1 MTVVYLD
8 SVFLFNALLDYLLFL
23 STARLAGIPL
33 RRRRY
38 LLCGVLGGL
47 YAAAVFL
54 PGGGFLTET
63 LVKAGVGLLLALI
76 AFGRETHF
84 LRLTLLTVA
93 IACALA
99 GTVLA
104 LGLLAGQHIPN
115 ARGIF
120 YTNVNGKTLLLSASG
135 VYLLLTVIFR
145 AAAAHGIRGE
155 CLPVTVCL
163 LGQTVALTALL
174 DTGNSLR
181 DTAGEPVLTAELSR
195 FPQLAAAIQHRP
207 PAETLPMLRQ
217 RFPKLR
223 PQLLPMRTAA
233 GGGLL
238 VSVSSDWTEIGG
250 VCYPN
255 LRSGFMK
262 ICSKEAL
269 ILGGVYV
276 VLATPFS
283 LLGFSVISDILFIV
297 FVISGILLFFN
308 VKFKF
313 IDYILNKHETLSYYL
328 CSFGWVPY
336 FIAVMFLLLVCT
348 HVIFGY
354 EQELFG
360 KSVLTLGIFAV
371 VGFLLSPIVAF
382 FKKKCRK

>member
-207 PAETLPMLRQ
+207 PSEALPLLRQ

-233 GGGLL
+233 GGGYTAL
-238 VSVSSDWTEIGG
+238 WGG
-250 VCYPN
+250 EGRRDHERMAAAAAVP
-255 LRSGFMK
+255 
-262 ICSKEAL
+262 
-269 ILGGVYV
+269 
-276 VLATPFS
+276 
-283 LLGFSVISDILFIV
+283 
-297 FVISGILLFFN
+297 SGI
-308 VKFKF
+308 
-313 IDYILNKHETLSYYL
+313 
-328 CSFGWVPY
+328 VPGAGAALY
-336 FIAVMFLLLVCT
+336 RRQRYASTAAEPGARDGAAEPI
-348 HVIFGY
+348 GR
-354 EQELFG
+354 G
-360 KSVLTLGIFAV
+360 G
-371 VGFLLSPIVAF
+371 SPTGAD
-382 FKKKCRK
+382 RA

>member
-63 LVKAGVGLLLALI
+63 LVKAGVGL
-76 AFGRETHF
+76 
-84 LRLTLLTVA
+84 
-93 IACALA
+93 
-99 GTVLA
+99 VLA

-255 LRSGFMK
+255 LR
-262 ICSKEAL
+262 IAL
-269 ILGGVYV
+269 TDTELGGGYTALWGGEGRRNHERMAAAAAV
-276 VLATPFS
+276 P
-283 LLGFSVISDILFIV
+283 
-297 FVISGILLFFN
+297 SGI
-308 VKFKF
+308 
-313 IDYILNKHETLSYYL
+313 
-328 CSFGWVPY
+328 VPGAGAALY
-336 FIAVMFLLLVCT
+336 RRQRYASTAAEPGARDGAAEPI
-348 HVIFGY
+348 GR
-354 EQELFG
+354 G
-360 KSVLTLGIFAV
+360 G
-371 VGFLLSPIVAF
+371 SPTGAD
-382 FKKKCRK
+382 RA

>member
-104 LGLLAGQHIPN
+104 LGLLAGQHVPN

-135 VYLLLTVIFR
+135 GYLLLTVIFR
-145 AAAAHGIRGE
+145 AAAAHGIRGAVSAGDGV
-155 CLPVTVCL
+155 PAGANGGPHRIAGH
-163 LGQTVALTALL
+163 GQQPRGSSRP
-174 DTGNSLR
+174 GNR
-181 DTAGEPVLTAELSR
+181 CWRAELSR
-195 FPQLAAAIQHRP
+195 FPQPAVRPIQAAVRRSG
-207 PAETLPMLRQ
+207 LRCP
-217 RFPKLR
+217 RSRASRLSAKLR
-223 PQLLPMRTAA
+223 PRLLPLPDGGR
-233 GGGLL
+233 GGGAAA
-238 VSVSSDWTEIGG
+238 S
-250 VCYPN
+250 
-255 LRSGFMK
+255 
-262 ICSKEAL
+262 A
-269 ILGGVYV
+269 
-276 VLATPFS
+276 
-283 LLGFSVISDILFIV
+283 
-297 FVISGILLFFN
+297 
-308 VKFKF
+308 
-313 IDYILNKHETLSYYL
+313 
-328 CSFGWVPY
+328 
-336 FIAVMFLLLVCT
+336 
-348 HVIFGY
+348 
-354 EQELFG
+354 
-360 KSVLTLGIFAV
+360 
-371 VGFLLSPIVAF
+371 
-382 FKKKCRK
+382 

>member
-38 LLCGVLGGL
+38 LLSGVLGGL

-145 AAAAHGIRGE
+145 TAAAHGIRGE

-195 FPQLAAAIQHRP
+195 FPAACSGH
-207 PAETLPMLRQ
+207 PASLV
-217 RFPKLR
+217 
-223 PQLLPMRTAA
+223 
-233 GGGLL
+233 GGG
-238 VSVSSDWTEIGG
+238 VT
-250 VCYPN
+250 YTAP
-255 LRSGFMK
+255 
-262 ICSKEAL
+262 
-269 ILGGVYV
+269 
-276 VLATPFS
+276 
-283 LLGFSVISDILFIV
+283 
-297 FVISGILLFFN
+297 
-308 VKFKF
+308 
-313 IDYILNKHETLSYYL
+313 TLSEAASPAFAGADGGGGRSAGQREQRL
-328 CSFGWVPY
+328 DGDRRRSLSKFADRPD
-336 FIAVMFLLLVCT
+336 
-348 HVIFGY
+348 GY
-354 EQELFG
+354 R
-360 KSVLTLGIFAV
+360 
-371 VGFLLSPIVAF
+371 VGGRIYRFVGRGRE
-382 FKKKCRK
+382 KET

>member
-38 LLCGVLGGL
+38 LLSGVLGGL

-145 AAAAHGIRGE
+145 TAAAHGIRGE

-181 DTAGEPVLTAELSR
+181 DTAGEPVL
-195 FPQLAAAIQHRP
+195 AAVIQHRSS
-207 PAETLPMLRQ
+207 AEALPILRQ

-223 PQLLPMRTAA
+223 PQLLPVRTAA

-250 VCYPN
+250 VRYPN
-255 LRSGFMK
+255 LR
-262 ICSKEAL
+262 IAL
-269 ILGGVYV
+269 TDTELGGGYTALWGGEGRRKHERMAAAAAV
-276 VLATPFS
+276 P
-283 LLGFSVISDILFIV
+283 
-297 FVISGILLFFN
+297 SGI
-308 VKFKF
+308 
-313 IDYILNKHETLSYYL
+313 
-328 CSFGWVPY
+328 VPGAGAALY
-336 FIAVMFLLLVCT
+336 RRQRYAST
-348 HVIFGY
+348 AAEPGARDGAA
-354 EQELFG
+354 E
-360 KSVLTLGIFAV
+360 
-371 VGFLLSPIVAF
+371 PIGRGGGPAGAD
-382 FKKKCRK
+382 RA

>member
-145 AAAAHGIRGE
+145 AAAAHGIRGGVSAGDGVSAGANGGPHRIAGHGQQPAGHRRGTGADGGAV
-155 CLPVTVCL
+155 PVSAACGGHSAPSAVR
-163 LGQTVALTALL
+163 GIAFAAPAL
-174 DTGNSLR
+174 SK
-181 DTAGEPVLTAELSR
+181 
-195 FPQLAAAIQHRP
+195 AAS
-207 PAETLPMLRQ
+207 PAFADADGGGR
-217 RFPKLR
+217 R
-223 PQLLPMRTAA
+223 AA
-233 GGGLL
+233 GQREQRLDGDRRRSLSKFADRPDGYGAGGR
-238 VSVSSDWTEIGG
+238 I
-250 VCYPN
+250 Y
-255 LRSGFMK
+255 RFMGRGRE
-262 ICSKEAL
+262 KE
-269 ILGGVYV
+269 
-276 VLATPFS
+276 S
-283 LLGFSVISDILFIV
+283 
-297 FVISGILLFFN
+297 
-308 VKFKF
+308 
-313 IDYILNKHETLSYYL
+313 
-328 CSFGWVPY
+328 
-336 FIAVMFLLLVCT
+336 
-348 HVIFGY
+348 
-354 EQELFG
+354 
-360 KSVLTLGIFAV
+360 
-371 VGFLLSPIVAF
+371 
-382 FKKKCRK
+382 

>member
-195 FPQLAAAIQHRP
+195 FPAACGGPFSTVP
-207 PAETLPMLRQ
+207 PAEALPLRASAFQSCVPAFADADGGGRRADGQ
-217 RFPKLR
+217 REQRLDGDRRRLLSKFADR
-223 PQLLPMRTAA
+223 PDGYGA
-233 GGGLL
+233 GGR
-238 VSVSSDWTEIGG
+238 I
-250 VCYPN
+250 Y
-255 LRSGFMK
+255 RFMGRGRE
-262 ICSKEAL
+262 KE
-269 ILGGVYV
+269 
-276 VLATPFS
+276 S
-283 LLGFSVISDILFIV
+283 
-297 FVISGILLFFN
+297 
-308 VKFKF
+308 
-313 IDYILNKHETLSYYL
+313 
-328 CSFGWVPY
+328 
-336 FIAVMFLLLVCT
+336 
-348 HVIFGY
+348 
-354 EQELFG
+354 
-360 KSVLTLGIFAV
+360 
-371 VGFLLSPIVAF
+371 
-382 FKKKCRK
+382 

>member
-163 LGQTVALTALL
+163 LGANGDPHRIAGHGQQPAGHRRGTGADGGAVPVSAACGGHSAPSAVRGIAFAAPAL
-174 DTGNSLR
+174 SK
-181 DTAGEPVLTAELSR
+181 
-195 FPQLAAAIQHRP
+195 AAS
-207 PAETLPMLRQ
+207 PAFADADGGGR
-217 RFPKLR
+217 R
-223 PQLLPMRTAA
+223 AA
-233 GGGLL
+233 GQREQRLDGDRRRSLSKFADRPDGYRVGGRIYRFMGRGR
-238 VSVSSDWTEIGG
+238 EK
-250 VCYPN
+250 
-255 LRSGFMK
+255 RS
-262 ICSKEAL
+262 
-269 ILGGVYV
+269 
-276 VLATPFS
+276 
-283 LLGFSVISDILFIV
+283 
-297 FVISGILLFFN
+297 
-308 VKFKF
+308 
-313 IDYILNKHETLSYYL
+313 
-328 CSFGWVPY
+328 
-336 FIAVMFLLLVCT
+336 
-348 HVIFGY
+348 
-354 EQELFG
+354 
-360 KSVLTLGIFAV
+360 
-371 VGFLLSPIVAF
+371 
-382 FKKKCRK
+382 

>member
-1 MTVVYLD
+1 MVYLD

-38 LLCGVLGGL
+38 LLSGVLGGL

-145 AAAAHGIRGE
+145 TAAAHGIRGVSAGDGVPAGANGGPHRIAGHGQQPAGHRRGTGADGRAV
-155 CLPVTVCL
+155 PVPAACS
-163 LGQTVALTALL
+163 GHPA
-174 DTGNSLR
+174 SL
-181 DTAGEPVLTAELSR
+181 V
-195 FPQLAAAIQHRP
+195 
-207 PAETLPMLRQ
+207 
-217 RFPKLR
+217 
-223 PQLLPMRTAA
+223 
-233 GGGLL
+233 GGG
-238 VSVSSDWTEIGG
+238 VT
-250 VCYPN
+250 YTAP
-255 LRSGFMK
+255 
-262 ICSKEAL
+262 
-269 ILGGVYV
+269 
-276 VLATPFS
+276 
-283 LLGFSVISDILFIV
+283 
-297 FVISGILLFFN
+297 
-308 VKFKF
+308 
-313 IDYILNKHETLSYYL
+313 TLSGS
-328 CSFGWVPY
+328 CVPSFCRCGRRRG
-336 FIAVMFLLLVCT
+336 AVCW
-348 HVIFGY
+348 
-354 EQELFG
+354 
-360 KSVLTLGIFAV
+360 SA
-371 VGFLLSPIVAF
+371 
-382 FKKKCRK
+382 

>member
-63 LVKAGVGLLLALI
+63 LVNAGVGLLLALI

-195 FPQLAAAIQHRP
+195 FPQLAAAIQHYAA
-207 PAETLPMLRQ
+207 PALSKAASPAFADADGGGR
-217 RFPKLR
+217 R
-223 PQLLPMRTAA
+223 AA
-233 GGGLL
+233 GQ
-238 VSVSSDWTEIGG
+238 
-250 VCYPN
+250 
-255 LRSGFMK
+255 R
-262 ICSKEAL
+262 
-269 ILGGVYV
+269 
-276 VLATPFS
+276 
-283 LLGFSVISDILFIV
+283 
-297 FVISGILLFFN
+297 
-308 VKFKF
+308 
-313 IDYILNKHETLSYYL
+313 
-328 CSFGWVPY
+328 
-336 FIAVMFLLLVCT
+336 
-348 HVIFGY
+348 
-354 EQELFG
+354 EQRLDG
-360 KSVLTLGIFAV
+360 DRRR
-371 VGFLLSPIVAF
+371 LLSKFADRPDGYRVGGRIYRF
-382 FKKKCRK
+382 MGRGREKES

>member
-223 PQLLPMRTAA
+223 PQLCRCGRRREA
-233 GGGLL
+233 G
-238 VSVSSDWTEIGG
+238 
-250 VCYPN
+250 
-255 LRSGFMK
+255 
-262 ICSKEAL
+262 
-269 ILGGVYV
+269 
-276 VLATPFS
+276 
-283 LLGFSVISDILFIV
+283 
-297 FVISGILLFFN
+297 
-308 VKFKF
+308 
-313 IDYILNKHETLSYYL
+313 
-328 CSFGWVPY
+328 
-336 FIAVMFLLLVCT
+336 
-348 HVIFGY
+348 
-354 EQELFG
+354 
-360 KSVLTLGIFAV
+360 
-371 VGFLLSPIVAF
+371 
-382 FKKKCRK
+382 

>member
-181 DTAGEPVLTAELSR
+181 DTAGEPVLTAGAVPVS
-195 FPQLAAAIQHRP
+195 AACGGPFSTVR
-207 PAETLPMLRQ
+207 RQ
-217 RFPKLR
+217 RHCLCCASAFQSCVPSFCR
-223 PQLLPMRTAA
+223 CGRRREA
-233 GGGLL
+233 GCW
-238 VSVSSDWTEIGG
+238 S
-250 VCYPN
+250 
-255 LRSGFMK
+255 
-262 ICSKEAL
+262 A
-269 ILGGVYV
+269 
-276 VLATPFS
+276 
-283 LLGFSVISDILFIV
+283 
-297 FVISGILLFFN
+297 
-308 VKFKF
+308 
-313 IDYILNKHETLSYYL
+313 
-328 CSFGWVPY
+328 
-336 FIAVMFLLLVCT
+336 
-348 HVIFGY
+348 
-354 EQELFG
+354 
-360 KSVLTLGIFAV
+360 
-371 VGFLLSPIVAF
+371 
-382 FKKKCRK
+382 

>member
-195 FPQLAAAIQHRP
+195 FPQLAAAHSAPSAGRGIAFAA
-207 PAETLPMLRQ
+207 PALSKAASPAFADADGGGR
-217 RFPKLR
+217 R
-223 PQLLPMRTAA
+223 AA
-233 GGGLL
+233 GQ
-238 VSVSSDWTEIGG
+238 
-250 VCYPN
+250 
-255 LRSGFMK
+255 R
-262 ICSKEAL
+262 
-269 ILGGVYV
+269 
-276 VLATPFS
+276 
-283 LLGFSVISDILFIV
+283 
-297 FVISGILLFFN
+297 
-308 VKFKF
+308 
-313 IDYILNKHETLSYYL
+313 
-328 CSFGWVPY
+328 
-336 FIAVMFLLLVCT
+336 
-348 HVIFGY
+348 
-354 EQELFG
+354 EQRLDG
-360 KSVLTLGIFAV
+360 DRRR
-371 VGFLLSPIVAF
+371 LLSKFADRPDGYGAGGRIYRF
-382 FKKKCRK
+382 MGRGREKES

>member
-145 AAAAHGIRGE
+145 TAAAHGIRGE

-163 LGQTVALTALL
+163 LGQTVALSIAGHGQQPAGHRRGTGADGGAVPVSTAC
-174 DTGNSLR
+174 GGHSAPSAGR
-181 DTAGEPVLTAELSR
+181 DPAYAAPALSK
-195 FPQLAAAIQHRP
+195 AAS
-207 PAETLPMLRQ
+207 PAFADADGGGR
-217 RFPKLR
+217 R
-223 PQLLPMRTAA
+223 AA
-233 GGGLL
+233 GQREQRLDG
-238 VSVSSDWTEIGG
+238 DW
-250 VCYPN
+250 
-255 LRSGFMK
+255 RR
-262 ICSKEAL
+262 
-269 ILGGVYV
+269 
-276 VLATPFS
+276 
-283 LLGFSVISDILFIV
+283 
-297 FVISGILLFFN
+297 
-308 VKFKF
+308 
-313 IDYILNKHETLSYYL
+313 
-328 CSFGWVPY
+328 
-336 FIAVMFLLLVCT
+336 
-348 HVIFGY
+348 
-354 EQELFG
+354 
-360 KSVLTLGIFAV
+360 
-371 VGFLLSPIVAF
+371 LLSKFADRPDGYRVGGRIYRF
-382 FKKKCRK
+382 MGRGREKGS

>member
-135 VYLLLTVIFR
+135 VYLLLTVIFQ

-255 LRSGFMK
+255 LR
-262 ICSKEAL
+262 IAL
-269 ILGGVYV
+269 TDTELGGGYTA
-276 VLATPFS
+276 LWGGEGRRDHERMATAAAVP
-283 LLGFSVISDILFIV
+283 
-297 FVISGILLFFN
+297 SGI
-308 VKFKF
+308 
-313 IDYILNKHETLSYYL
+313 
-328 CSFGWVPY
+328 VPGAGAALHRRQRY
-336 FIAVMFLLLVCT
+336 AST
-348 HVIFGY
+348 AAEPGAGDGAA
-354 EQELFG
+354 E
-360 KSVLTLGIFAV
+360 
-371 VGFLLSPIVAF
+371 PIGRGGGPTGAD
-382 FKKKCRK
+382 RA

>member
-207 PAETLPMLRQ
+207 PSEALPLLRQ

-250 VCYPN
+250 VRYPN
-255 LRSGFMK
+255 LR
-262 ICSKEAL
+262 IAL
-269 ILGGVYV
+269 TDTGGGYTALWGGEGRRNHERMAAAAAV
-276 VLATPFS
+276 P
-283 LLGFSVISDILFIV
+283 
-297 FVISGILLFFN
+297 SGI
-308 VKFKF
+308 
-313 IDYILNKHETLSYYL
+313 
-328 CSFGWVPY
+328 VPGAGAALY
-336 FIAVMFLLLVCT
+336 RRQRYASTAAEPGARDGAAEPI
-348 HVIFGY
+348 GR
-354 EQELFG
+354 G
-360 KSVLTLGIFAV
+360 G
-371 VGFLLSPIVAF
+371 SPTGAD
-382 FKKKCRK
+382 RA

>member
-195 FPQLAAAIQHRP
+195 FPAACGGH
-207 PAETLPMLRQ
+207 PASLTGGGVTYTAPALSKAASPAFADADGGGR
-217 RFPKLR
+217 R
-223 PQLLPMRTAA
+223 AA
-233 GGGLL
+233 GQ
-238 VSVSSDWTEIGG
+238 
-250 VCYPN
+250 
-255 LRSGFMK
+255 R
-262 ICSKEAL
+262 
-269 ILGGVYV
+269 
-276 VLATPFS
+276 
-283 LLGFSVISDILFIV
+283 
-297 FVISGILLFFN
+297 
-308 VKFKF
+308 
-313 IDYILNKHETLSYYL
+313 
-328 CSFGWVPY
+328 
-336 FIAVMFLLLVCT
+336 
-348 HVIFGY
+348 
-354 EQELFG
+354 EQRLDG
-360 KSVLTLGIFAV
+360 DRRR
-371 VGFLLSPIVAF
+371 LLSKFADRPDGYRVGGRIYRF
-382 FKKKCRK
+382 MGRGREKRS

>member
-135 VYLLLTVIFR
+135 VYLLLTVIFSGGGRPRYPGGVSAGDGVPAGANGGPHRIAGHGQQPAGHRRGTGADGGAVPVSAACGGHSAPSAGRDPAYAAPALSKAASPAFANADGGGRR
-145 AAAAHGIRGE
+145 AAGQREQRLDGDWRRSLSKFADRPDGYGVGGRIYRFMGRGRE
-155 CLPVTVCL
+155 
-163 LGQTVALTALL
+163 
-174 DTGNSLR
+174 
-181 DTAGEPVLTAELSR
+181 
-195 FPQLAAAIQHRP
+195 
-207 PAETLPMLRQ
+207 
-217 RFPKLR
+217 
-223 PQLLPMRTAA
+223 
-233 GGGLL
+233 
-238 VSVSSDWTEIGG
+238 
-250 VCYPN
+250 
-255 LRSGFMK
+255 
-262 ICSKEAL
+262 KE
-269 ILGGVYV
+269 
-276 VLATPFS
+276 S
-283 LLGFSVISDILFIV
+283 
-297 FVISGILLFFN
+297 
-308 VKFKF
+308 
-313 IDYILNKHETLSYYL
+313 
-328 CSFGWVPY
+328 
-336 FIAVMFLLLVCT
+336 
-348 HVIFGY
+348 
-354 EQELFG
+354 
-360 KSVLTLGIFAV
+360 
-371 VGFLLSPIVAF
+371 
-382 FKKKCRK
+382 